1 MEKLKQIIHEARLK
15 ETLRQA
21 NRASKFIKAKRTMK
35 RYEMRRCAWGVN
47 RDLKL
52 GESRTPPIWGLFDH
66 KLNRWAIKDVYER
79 LILER
84 IKDEGLDMNEKI

>member
-21 NRASKFIKAKRTMK
+21 NRASKFIKARTMK
-35 RYEMRRCAWGVN
+35 RYEIIRCAWRAN
-47 RDLKL
+47 RDLEL

-66 KLNRWAIKDVYER
+66 KLNLWAIKDVHRR
-79 LILER
+79 LIQER